1 MSQVTFPLFAGQPG
15 FKLDVMTITG
25 ASVSSSTQSS
35 NGLDKRGKF
44 LCTCQSNGS
53 NQITVEY
60 LSSYGDTPY
69 VIPVPLTANV
79 GINFISQDASG
90 FVYETVERDD
100 NTTPVNN
107 ANVAFFVVGLNTTA
121 AFQ

>member
-1 MSQVTFPLFAGQPG
+1 MSQVTFPIFAGQPG

-25 ASVSSSTQSS
+25 ASVSSSAQGSG
-35 NGLDKRGKF
+35 GLDKRGKF
-44 LCTCQSNGS
+44 LCTCKSNGA

-60 LSSYGDTPY
+60 ISSYGDVPY
-69 VIPVPLTANV
+69 VIPVPITANV
-79 GINFISQDASG
+79 GINFISQDATG

-100 NTTPVNN
+100 NTTGVNN
-107 ANVAFFVVGLNTTA
+107 ANVAFLIVGLNTTA